1 MSANRIRKIEGLENL
16 TELVV
21 LDVGDNKIR
30 HIENVGHLSKLTEF
44 YAAKNK
50 LMVLRFILILPVIS
64 DFAENHHTRLR
75 LTDAVRPACARYGRT
90 GSSGA
95 RPRTSDQFQ

>member
-1 MSANRIRKIEGLENL
+1 MSSSALAPATSASCTAVSLAADGSAASFEQAPMNSASNG
-16 TELVV
+16 
-21 LDVGDNKIR
+21 
-30 HIENVGHLSKLTEF
+30 
-44 YAAKNK
+44 AAKSQ

-64 DFAENHHTRLR
+64 DFAKNHHTRLR